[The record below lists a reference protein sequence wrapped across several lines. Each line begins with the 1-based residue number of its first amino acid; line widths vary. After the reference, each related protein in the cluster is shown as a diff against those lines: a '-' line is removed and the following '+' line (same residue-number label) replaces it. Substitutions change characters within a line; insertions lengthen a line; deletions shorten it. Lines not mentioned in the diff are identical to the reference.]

1 MSTPAALSIPSQS
14 GKRVIVTGANSGL
27 GLVTARRLAEAGAH
41 VVMAARTA
49 EKNEQA
55 AESIRAVVPDASLQL
70 EALDLASLASVSDFA
85 ERMLADETPVDTLIN
100 NAGVMAVP
108 TRHTTEDGFE
118 LQFGTNHLGHF
129 ALTAQLLPALIAAPA
144 PRVVTMSSVMHWIG
158 RIRFADLNAEK
169 RYNAWL
175 AYGQS
180 KLANLLFAH
189 ELQLRS
195 DAAGWGL
202 LSVAAHPGSSRT
214 NLQSAGPGL
223 GRDKP
228 ASALVEK
235 FTELPGLSQ
244 SAEQGAEP
252 ELFAATWA
260 SVRGGDYVGPANF
273 FGLTGPPARA
283 RQSRRALDQ
292 RVASRL
298 WAVSKDLTGVDFA

>member
-1 MSTPAALSIPSQS
+1 VAAQ
-14 GKRVIVTGANSGL
+14 
-27 GLVTARRLAEAGAH
+27 RLAEAGAH

-49 EKNEQA
+49 EKNLQA

-70 EALDLASLASVSDFA
+70 EALDLASLTSVKAFA
-85 ERMLADETPVDTLIN
+85 DRMIADKAPTDILIN

-158 RIRFADLNAEK
+158 RIRFGDLNAEK

-228 ASALVEK
+228 ASAFVEK

-260 SVRGGDYVGPANF
+260 SVRGSDYVGPANF

-298 WAVSKDLTGVDFA
+298 WTVSKELTGVDFV

>member
-1 MSTPAALSIPSQS
+1 
-14 GKRVIVTGANSGL
+14 
-27 GLVTARRLAEAGAH
+27 
-41 VVMAARTA
+41 
-49 EKNEQA
+49 
-55 AESIRAVVPDASLQL
+55 
-70 EALDLASLASVSDFA
+70 
-85 ERMLADETPVDTLIN
+85 
-100 NAGVMAVP
+100 
-108 TRHTTEDGFE
+108 
-118 LQFGTNHLGHF
+118 
-129 ALTAQLLPALIAAPA
+129 
-144 PRVVTMSSVMHWIG
+144 MHWIG
-158 RIRFADLNAEK
+158 RIRFGDLNAEK

-228 ASALVEK
+228 ASAFVEK

-260 SVRGGDYVGPANF
+260 SVRGSDYVGPANF

-298 WAVSKDLTGVDFA
+298 WTVSKELTGVDFV